1 MPFEDDL
8 GAALRHTG
16 DTFST
21 DNRALV
27 AAGLAQGRG
36 VRRRRTAAVVGT
48 VAAVAAAGVTA
59 GLVVP
64 GGTAQQVG
72 PANSSTP
79 APADSGNGKDDGKDD
94 GGGTTRDGVPQSEL
108 LTVLRQLLPKGRV
121 LSGLASDME
130 GTSLT
135 GATFAQAVWDDGN
148 GASTIS
154 VGLSRVAAGQKR
166 DECPDLALMKPGTTC
181 ERTELPGKAVLVVI
195 KGWEYQDDRKGP
207 KDWQAILTTPDGRQ
221 IEADEWNAPAQK
233 GKPTTRENPPLS
245 AARLGAL
252 VRSARWDRFFSD
264 IPEAPAQPTQPDT
277 DPAMPSSAKI
287 MDLLKEVLPKGLKVT
302 VPRGQDGGYLH
313 LTVDDGRG
321 VTFVEIDFQRWA
333 PDEVDDPIYREA
345 IVLPDGTKL
354 VKRRDGGDKGG
365 VGVVRWIADTI
376 RPDGLRVVITAF
388 NSDGYH
394 RPVTRKAPGVSMD
407 ELVKAATDPRWAKLK

>member
-27 AAGLAQGRG
+27 AAGLAQGRS

-64 GGTAQQVG
+64 GGTARKVG
-72 PANSSTP
+72 PASSSTP
-79 APADSGNGKDDGKDD
+79 APTDSGNGKDDAKDKGED
-94 GGGTTRDGVPQSEL
+94 TTRGGVPDSEL
-108 LTVLRQLLPKGRV
+108 FTVLRQLLPEGRV

-130 GTSLT
+130 GTSNP
-135 GATFAQAVWDDGN
+135 GSPYAQAVWDDGR

-154 VGLSRVAAGQKR
+154 VNLSRVQAGQR
-166 DECPDLALMKPGTTC
+166 QDECPDLALMKPGTTC
-181 ERTELPGKAVLVVI
+181 KRTELPGEAVLVVI
-195 KGWEYQDDRKGP
+195 KGWEYQDNRKGP

-221 IEADEWNAPAQK
+221 IQADEWNAPAQK

-245 AARLGAL
+245 AAQLGAL
-252 VRSARWDRFFSD
+252 VRSAQWDRFFSG
-264 IPEAPAQPTQPDT
+264 IPEAPATQPGT

-287 MDLLKEVLPKGLKVT
+287 MALLKEVLPKGLKVT

-321 VTFVEIDFQRWA
+321 ATFVEIDFQRWA
-333 PDEVDDPIYREA
+333 PDEVDDPIYKKA
-345 IVLPDGTKL
+345 TVLPDGTKL

-365 VGVVRWIADTI
+365 VGIVRWVADTI
-376 RPDGLRVVITAF
+376 RPDGLRVVVSAF

-407 ELVKAATDPRWAKLK
+407 ELVKAATDPRWAQLK